1 MQKIITS
8 TKAFE
13 NFLDESNRKS
23 KKIWVD
29 IFSEFYNRSF
39 KLWVQEN
46 HVKINS
52 THNKGKSVVIGRFVR
67 TLKNKSYKYITLIKK
82 CVFDK
87 LNDIVDKHNNTYHR
101 TIKIK
106 PNDVKTMTYIEL
118 VAGNTG

>member
-52 THNKGKSVVIGRFVR
+52 THNKGKSVIIGRFVR

-82 CVFDK
+82 CV
-87 LNDIVDKHNNTYHR
+87 YWQ
-101 TIKIK
+101 IKW
-106 PNDVKTMTYIEL
+106 YCW
-118 VAGNTG
+118 